1 MLALPTWQARPV
13 PVGGLPG
20 CAGLRTGITPEGQK
34 NAELGGSRGWGSF
47 LGRKGATFLLPLLL
61 VGSLFLLFLAGGP
74 WARS

>member
-1 MLALPTWQARPV
+1 MLALPTWQARPI

-34 NAELGGSRGWGSF
+34 NARGWGSS
-47 LGRKGATFLLPLLL
+47 LGRKGATFLLPLLIA
-61 VGSLFLLFLAGGP
+61 GSLFLLFLAGGS